1 MEDQEQIQRE
11 CLLAALKYFE
21 PHALRSDHPILMELQ
36 LDQEEQ
42 ANYTHKFFVLVQDR
56 GAIVYRMGAGQ
67 YAVSEN
73 IIPDDPAREKE
84 LQRPF
89 DLIIRGIPDDLPETV
104 AALCR
109 SRLYNAV
116 TELLSKTRLKA
127 VSIMIETAPSQL
139 DMHAGSPLETE
150 YPGQTRPSDDPPI
163 EVRALQYKA
172 QRPLFTFDQLV
183 VPDALMEDLLSAVEV
198 MQVEHKVFDEWGL
211 RTIQPFPHSA
221 LNFHGPPGTGKTLA
235 AHAIAHTLKRS
246 ILVAS
251 YAEIESKF
259 HGEGPKNVK
268 AIFHAAE
275 RDRAILFIDEADSLL
290 SKRLTEVTQGS
301 EQAINS
307 MRSQLFI
314 CLQEFRGVVIFAT
327 NLVENYDKAFETRVR
342 HLHFPLPDEYCRRE
356 IWRRHLVPQLPV
368 AKNVSIDQLAAYAD
382 DICGRDIR
390 NAVIDA
396 AVRVA
401 RYGKAQVELRD
412 LIEAVDRIKAARIT
426 AKSHESRS

>member
-11 CLLAALKYFE
+11 CRQAALQYFD
-21 PHALRSDHPILMELQ
+21 PALMELQ

-42 ANYTHKFFVLVQDR
+42 ASYTHKFFVMMKDR
-56 GAIVYRMGAGQ
+56 GAIVYRISAGQ
-67 YAVSEN
+67 YAVTEN
-73 IIPDDPAREKE
+73 IIPDDPEREEEMK
-84 LQRPF
+84 RTF
-89 DLIIRGIPDDLPETV
+89 DLLIGGIPAGIPATV
-104 AALCR
+104 DALCR
-109 SRLYNAV
+109 SRLEHAV
-116 TELLSKTRLKA
+116 TELLHKTRLKDLKIT
-127 VSIMIETAPSQL
+127 VTTDSGL
-139 DMHAGSPLETE
+139 LNGHAGSSLEAETT
-150 YPGQTRPSDDPPI
+150 GQTRSSDDPPI
-163 EVRALQYKA
+163 EIRALQYKA
-172 QRPLFTFDQLV
+172 QQPLFTFEQLV
-183 VPDALMEDLLSAVEV
+183 VPDTLMEDLLSAVEV
-198 MQVEHKVFDEWGL
+198 IRVERKVFDEWGL
-211 RTIQPFPHSA
+211 RKIQPFPHTA

-235 AHAIAHTLKRS
+235 AHAIAHGLNRT

-259 HGEGPKNVK
+259 HGEGPKNIK

-275 RDRAILFIDEADSLL
+275 RDHAILFIDEADSLL

-307 MRSQLFI
+307 MRSQLFM

-342 HLHFPLPDEYCRRE
+342 YLHFPLPDEQCRRE

-368 AKNVSIDQLAAYAD
+368 AENVSPDQLAAYAD

-401 RYGKAQVELRD
+401 RYRKDHVELRD
-412 LIEAVDRIKAARIT
+412 LIEAVDRIKAARV
-426 AKSHESRS
+426 AVESHEVRK

>member
-1 MEDQEQIQRE
+1 MEDREQIQRE
-11 CLLAALKYFE
+11 CLLAALQYFD
-21 PHALRSDHPILMELQ
+21 PVLMELQ

-42 ANYTHKFFVLVQDR
+42 ASYTHKFFVMTKDA
-56 GAIVYRMGAGQ
+56 GAIIYRISAGQ
-67 YAVSEN
+67 YAVTER
-73 IIPDDPAREKE
+73 IIPDGSEREQEMNGPFE
-84 LQRPF
+84 LVIQ
-89 DLIIRGIPDDLPETV
+89 GIPDDIPV
-104 AALCR
+104 PVDALCR
-109 SRLYNAV
+109 SRLRHAV
-116 TELLSKTRLKA
+116 TELLHKARLKDLKITVA
-127 VSIMIETAPSQL
+127 TASTVL
-139 DMHAGSPLETE
+139 DMHAGPSLEAETT
-150 YPGQTRPSDDPPI
+150 GQTRSSDDPPI
-163 EVRALQYKA
+163 EIRALQYKA
-172 QRPLFTFDQLV
+172 QQPFFTFEQLV

-198 MQVEHKVFDEWGL
+198 IRVERKVFDEWGL
-211 RTIQPFPHSA
+211 RKIQPFPHTA

-235 AHAIAHTLKRS
+235 AHAIAHGLNRS

-275 RDRAILFIDEADSLL
+275 RDHAILFIDEADSLL

-342 HLHFPLPDEYCRRE
+342 YLHFPLPDEHCRRE
-356 IWRRHLVPQLPV
+356 IWRRHLVPQLPL
-368 AKNVSIDQLAAYAD
+368 AENVSPDQLAAYAD

-401 RYGKAQVELRD
+401 RYRKDHVELRD
-412 LIEAVDRIKAARIT
+412 LIEAVDRIKAARVVV
-426 AKSHESRS
+426 KSHEGQK

>member
-21 PHALRSDHPILMELQ
+21 PHSLRSDQPILMELQ
-36 LDQEEQ
+36 LNQEEQ
-42 ANYTHKFFVLVQDR
+42 ASYTHKFFVMVQDR
-56 GAIVYRMGAGQ
+56 GVIVYRMGAGQ

-84 LQRPF
+84 MNRPF

-109 SRLYNAV
+109 SRLHNAV

-127 VSIMIETAPSQL
+127 VKIMIETASSRL
-139 DMHAGSPLETE
+139 DMHAGSPLERE
-150 YPGQTRPSDDPPI
+150 HPDQTRPSDDPPI
-163 EVRALQYKA
+163 EVRALQYQA
-172 QRPLFTFDQLV
+172 QQPLFTFDHLV

-198 MQVEHKVFDEWGL
+198 MWVEHKVFDEWGL

-275 RDRAILFIDEADSLL
+275 RDQAILFIDEADLLL

-342 HLHFPLPDEYCRRE
+342 YLHFPLPGEHCRRE
-356 IWRRHLVPQLPV
+356 IWRRHLVPQLPL
-368 AKNVSIDQLAAYAD
+368 AENVSIDQLAAYAD

-401 RYGKAQVELRD
+401 RYGKAQVELGD
-412 LIEAVDRIKAARIT
+412 LIEAVDRIKAARI
-426 AKSHESRS
+426 AVKSHEGRS

>member
-1 MEDQEQIQRE
+1 MEDREQIQQE
-11 CLLAALKYFE
+11 CLLAALQYFD
-21 PHALRSDHPILMELQ
+21 PALMELQ

-42 ANYTHKFFVLVQDR
+42 ASYTHKFFVMTKDA
-56 GAIVYRMGAGQ
+56 GAIIYRISAGQ
-67 YAVSEN
+67 YAVTGH
-73 IIPDDPAREKE
+73 IIPDGSEREQE
-84 LQRPF
+84 MNGPV
-89 DLIIRGIPDDLPETV
+89 DLVIQGIPADIPLPV
-104 AALCR
+104 DALCR
-109 SRLYNAV
+109 SRLHHAV
-116 TELLSKTRLKA
+116 TELLHKTHLKDLKITVA
-127 VSIMIETAPSQL
+127 TASGLL
-139 DMHAGSPLETE
+139 DGHAGSSLEAETT
-150 YPGQTRPSDDPPI
+150 GQTRSSDDPPI
-163 EVRALQYKA
+163 EIRALQYKA
-172 QRPLFTFDQLV
+172 QQPFFTFEQLV

-198 MQVEHKVFDEWGL
+198 IRVERKVFDEWGL
-211 RTIQPFPHSA
+211 RKIQPFPHTA

-235 AHAIAHTLKRS
+235 AHAIAHGLNRS

-259 HGEGPKNVK
+259 HGEGPKNIK

-275 RDRAILFIDEADSLL
+275 RDHAILFIDEADSLL

-342 HLHFPLPDEYCRRE
+342 YLHFPLPDEQCRRE
-356 IWRRHLVPQLPV
+356 IWRRHLVPQLPL
-368 AKNVSIDQLAAYAD
+368 AENVSPDQLAAYAD

-401 RYGKAQVELRD
+401 RNRKDHVELRD
-412 LIEAVDRIKAARIT
+412 LSEAVDRIKAARVVV
-426 AKSHESRS
+426 KSHEGQK